1 MSDLISRKALIRYI
15 DPGHLRNPEEKVFS
29 ENDVVRMIEN
39 FPTAF
44 NKKKVIEELESN
56 KYTTLITLD
65 GNTIVKILIMKIN
78 KAIEIVEKGGIK

>member
-1 MSDLISRKALIRYI
+1 
-15 DPGHLRNPEEKVFS
+15 
-29 ENDVVRMIEN
+29 MIEN